1 MDSVD
6 NISGCPGVGEKSPH
20 MKFPG
25 CTNWY
30 EFTGYAKDVYA
41 SKKAEHMF
49 AEQYSLVKMLDQ
61 PALEL
66 DAIPEPNARLVFGTT
81 TQTIEQ
87 EPENIVP
94 TVAPVSFMQ

>member
-1 MDSVD
+1 MDRVD

-20 MKFPG
+20 MNFPG
-25 CTNWY
+25 CTTEE
-30 EFTGYAKDVYA
+30 EFVEYAKEVYR
-41 SKKAEHMF
+41 SKKVDSIF
-49 AEQYSLVKMLDQ
+49 NEQLNLVRMLDI

-66 DAIPEPNARLVFGTT
+66 DIIPEPNARLVFGTT

-94 TVAPVSFMQ
+94 AVAPVSFMQ

>member
-6 NISGCPGVGEKSPH
+6 NICGCPGVGEKSPH

-25 CTNWY
+25 CINWND
-30 EFTGYAKDVYA
+30 FIGYAKDVYA

-49 AEQYSLVKMLDQ
+49 VEQYSLVKMLDQ
-61 PALEL
+61 PTLEL
-66 DAIPEPNARLVFGTT
+66 DVIPEPNARLVFGTT

-94 TVAPVSFMQ
+94 AVAPVSFMQ

>member
-20 MKFPG
+20 INFPG
-25 CTNWY
+25 CTTEE
-30 EFTGYAKDVYA
+30 EFVEYAKEVYK
-41 SKKAEHMF
+41 SKKAENIF
-49 AEQYSLVKMLDQ
+49 NEQYSLVKMLDQ

-66 DAIPEPNARLVFGTT
+66 DVIPEPNARLVFGTT

-94 TVAPVSFMQ
+94 AVAPVSFMQ